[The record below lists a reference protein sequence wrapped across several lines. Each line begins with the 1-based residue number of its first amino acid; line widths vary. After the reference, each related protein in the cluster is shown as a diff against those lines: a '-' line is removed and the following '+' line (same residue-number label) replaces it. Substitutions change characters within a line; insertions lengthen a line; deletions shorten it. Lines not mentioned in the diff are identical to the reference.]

1 MNDNIYRS
9 KAFKSYVIGFF
20 GSLALTSFVWLIVN
34 HHVASNHTSISHH
47 TILFLVIM
55 SALIQMVVQM
65 VFFLH
70 LGREKRPYWNLQA
83 LLAAAGVILILVL
96 GSIWIM
102 NNLNYSMND
111 KVPSQS
117 ERSF

>member
-1 MNDNIYRS
+1 MKDSLYSSR
-9 KAFKSYVIGFF
+9 AFKSYVIGFIA
-20 GSLALTSFVWLIVN
+20 SLVLTLTVWLLIK
-34 HHVASNHTSISHH
+34 HHVDSNHTFISHH
-47 TILFLVIM
+47 SLIVTIITA
-55 SALIQMVVQM
+55 ALAQMIIQL

-70 LGREKRPYWNLQA
+70 LGREKKPYWNLQA
-83 LLAAAGVILILVL
+83 LLAAAGVIVILIL

-102 NNLNYSMND
+102 NNLNYSMTN